1 MIRFNYWRCTKDGIM
16 VADYW
21 TELPPKKELEQK
33 LHSLFL
39 EAKERMENKNLL
51 EE

>member
-1 MIRFNYWRCTKDGIM
+1 MHKDGIM

-21 TELPPKKELEQK
+21 TELPPKKELENK
-33 LHSLFL
+33 LHALL
-39 EAKERMENKNLL
+39 IEAKARIENRKTL